1 MANKKIPATVFVSGL
16 GSDICNPFFN
26 KDGRLHVVR
35 QNQGTILQLDAV
47 GNARPL
53 VATNGQPS
61 SCVFS
66 PDGILYTTDFA
77 HMAVLAYTEDGQQEM
92 VVSVY
97 EDKPLKGPNGIALI
111 DGDVF
116 FTDSGPFGE
125 TGLHA
130 PLGSLFVISNSPSGQ
145 ILKPISLNNLA
156 YPAGIVV
163 TKDKKFIYVAET
175 MQNRVLRFFQRPAG
189 VYHGSVFYTMSGGV
203 GPSSL
208 ALDSHGNLYVGQ
220 FDVKGNIR
228 FYEIN
233 YFL

>member
-16 GSDICNPFFN
+16 GSDICNPFIN
-26 KDGRLHVVR
+26 KDGKLHVIR
-35 QNQGTILQLDAV
+35 LNQGTILQLDSV
-47 GNARPL
+47 GNTRPL

-61 SCVFS
+61 SSVFS
-66 PDGILYTTDFA
+66 PDGILYTADFA

-111 DGDVF
+111 DGDIF

-156 YPAGIVV
+156 YPAGIAV

-189 VYHGSVFYTMSGGV
+189 VYHGSVFYTLSGGV

-208 ALDSHGNLYVGQ
+208 ALDSNGNLYVGQ
-220 FDVKGNIR
+220 FDVKGMDNCS
-228 FYEIN
+228 
-233 YFL
+233 